1 MVPASRVRTRD
12 GDGGLRRG
20 EVVGLNVGDFSP
32 AAATLHVLGKGNK
45 ERVIPLPK
53 AAQKVL
59 RAYLASRASHS
70 GRLTGPPR
78 RA

>member
-1 MVPASRVRTRD
+1 
-12 GDGGLRRG
+12 
-20 EVVGLNVGDFSP
+20 VVGLNVGDFSP

-59 RAYLASRASHS
+59 RGYLASRPEA
-70 GRLTGPPR
+70 GRPHPG
-78 RA
+78 